1 MVMKK
6 EAKRVNAD
14 NQWVKS
20 LHTSDKEGLESSQSL
35 KWHVCVCCEAKQTGK
50 TRDQVMDS
58 TFKKQTEHKLNRVA
72 RYKEHRLKRQKR
84 ILILSDLVA
93 KGKAPAVAHNDLVPK
108 LKESSVE
115 DDKVTLS
122 EGSGEK
128 ASTPEVHYYTRRDP
142 NMSVTYEGDWE
153 ELRRTLPDPED
164 PLVAMD
170 INKVLFEAKAQDSYI
185 PASSYQEEPVSS
197 KDSTCS
203 CNSSLQI
210 LAACFTCCVV
220 RV

>member
-1 MVMKK
+1 MVMKE
-6 EAKRVNAD
+6 EAKQIQETNFLCA
-14 NQWVKS
+14 
-20 LHTSDKEGLESSQSL
+20 SDKERLESSQSL
-35 KWHVCVCCEAKQTGK
+35 KWHLCVCCEAQQTGR
-50 TRDQVMDS
+50 TQDQVMDS
-58 TFKKQTEHKLNRVA
+58 TFKKQKEHKLNRVK
-72 RYKEHRLKRQKR
+72 RYKEMLIEREKRK
-84 ILILSDLVA
+84 LLVLSNLEA
-93 KGKAPAVAHNDLVPK
+93 KGKAPAVVAKDVKAHNDLVPK

-122 EGSGEK
+122 EDSGEK
-128 ASTPEVHYYTRRDP
+128 ASTPEVH
-142 NMSVTYEGDWE
+142 SVTYEGDWE

>member
-1 MVMKK
+1 MVMKE
-6 EAKRVNAD
+6 EAKQIQETNFLCA
-14 NQWVKS
+14 
-20 LHTSDKEGLESSQSL
+20 SDKERLESSL
-35 KWHVCVCCEAKQTGK
+35 KWHLCVCCEAQQTGR
-50 TRDQVMDS
+50 TQDQVMDS
-58 TFKKQTEHKLNRVA
+58 TFKKQKEHKLNRVKQH
-72 RYKEHRLKRQKR
+72 KEFLLKREKR
-84 ILILSDLVA
+84 MLVLSNLEA
-93 KGKAPAVAHNDLVPK
+93 KGKAPAVVAKDVKAHNDLVPK
-108 LKESSVE
+108 LKESSVK
-115 DDKVTLS
+115 DDKVT
-122 EGSGEK
+122 K
-128 ASTPEVHYYTRRDP
+128 ASTPEVHSFTD
-142 NMSVTYEGDWE
+142 EDDWE

-164 PLVAMD
+164 PLVEMD

>member
-1 MVMKK
+1 
-6 EAKRVNAD
+6 
-14 NQWVKS
+14 
-20 LHTSDKEGLESSQSL
+20 
-35 KWHVCVCCEAKQTGK
+35 
-50 TRDQVMDS
+50 MDS
-58 TFKKQTEHKLNRVA
+58 TFKKQKEHKLNRVK
-72 RYKEHRLKRQKR
+72 RYKEMLIEREKRK
-84 ILILSDLVA
+84 LLVLSNLEA
-93 KGKAPAVAHNDLVPK
+93 KGKAPAVVAKDVKAHNDLVPK

-122 EGSGEK
+122 EDSGEK

-153 ELRRTLPDPED
+153 ELRGTLPDPED
-164 PLVAMD
+164 PLVEMD

-203 CNSSLQI
+203 CNSSLEI

>member
-1 MVMKK
+1 MASWCYNQDFKEEEQASGSNEKK
-6 EAKRVNAD
+6 M
-14 NQWVKS
+14 S
-20 LHTSDKEGLESSQSL
+20 L
-35 KWHVCVCCEAKQTGK
+35 A
-50 TRDQVMDS
+50 
-58 TFKKQTEHKLNRVA
+58 
-72 RYKEHRLKRQKR
+72 
-84 ILILSDLVA
+84 
-93 KGKAPAVAHNDLVPK
+93 
-108 LKESSVE
+108 VE

-122 EGSGEK
+122 EDSGEK
-128 ASTPEVHYYTRRDP
+128 ASTPEVH
-142 NMSVTYEGDWE
+142 SVTNEGEWE

-170 INKVLFEAKAQDSYI
+170 INKVLLEAKAQDSYI
-185 PASSYQEEPVSS
+185 PASSNQEEPVSS

>member
-14 NQWVKS
+14 DQWVKS

-35 KWHVCVCCEAKQTGK
+35 KWHVCVSCEAKQTGK

-58 TFKKQTEHKLNRVA
+58 DFKKQTEHKLNRVA
-72 RYKEHRLKRQKR
+72 KYKEHRHRLKRQKR

-93 KGKAPAVAHNDLVPK
+93 KGKAPAVARND
-108 LKESSVE
+108 VE

-128 ASTPEVHYYTRRDP
+128 ASTPEVH
-142 NMSVTYEGDWE
+142 SVTNEGEWE

-170 INKVLFEAKAQDSYI
+170 INKVLLEAKAQDSYI

-210 LAACFTCCVV
+210 LAACFTCSVV